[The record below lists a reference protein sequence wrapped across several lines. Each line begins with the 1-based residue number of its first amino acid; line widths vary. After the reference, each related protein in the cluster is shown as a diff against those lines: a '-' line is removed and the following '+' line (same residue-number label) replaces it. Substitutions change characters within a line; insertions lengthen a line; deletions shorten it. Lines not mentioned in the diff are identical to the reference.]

1 MRLISPNKVAAST
14 FTMYIE
20 VMLIPTS
27 FELFFLK
34 IEMRPKA
41 EFVELFVLQSND
53 VDSDAMDGNVRKR
66 KRHDEHSL

>member
-1 MRLISPNKVAAST
+1 MFL
-14 FTMYIE
+14 
-20 VMLIPTS
+20 LS

-34 IEMRPKA
+34 IEMRSKS

-66 KRHDEHSL
+66 KRHDEHSFLKKCRGKYLSCKVN